1 MLHIVSDCRGPNG
14 RMGNSVEQ
22 SAMDLIVSPAESWS
36 LSDKWSESVRKKV
49 THTHTTV
56 RLEFPWGVGVV
67 LPTCLVGSYPH
78 GWGDS

>member
-36 LSDKWSESVRKKV
+36 LSDKWSESVRKRV
-49 THTHTTV
+49 THTGP
-56 RLEFPWGVGVV
+56 LGWSIPGEWGQCPQPV
-67 LPTCLVGSYPH
+67 
-78 GWGDS
+78 W